1 MIPTEKHRNS
11 QAAKVPWSRWPPA
24 TISSPEQWEKR
35 WMDGNHSPGF
45 RGKLWKTME
54 NLWTK
59 RLKPAS
65 RLILTLN
72 YFFHQK
78 WEYHQGLQG
87 EVWGSFKNRH
97 GWISLVTKLIPCI
110 IGETPTVFANHLRFL
125 GWSSRHGS
133 KSNVYLVV
141 ETIHFPG
148 NSTFPR
154 SNSTFLLM
162 KLSPFWGQNMVTQ

>member
-24 TISSPEQWEKR
+24 TISSPEQWKKR
-35 WMDGNHSPGF
+35 WVDGNHSPGF
-45 RGKLWKTME
+45 RGKLWKTYAQKGW
-54 NLWTK
+54 NQQVDWFWLWIIFSPK
-59 RLKPAS
+59 VRISWGIAGRS
-65 RLILTLN
+65 VRIL
-72 YFFHQK
+72 Q
-78 WEYHQGLQG
+78 E
-87 EVWGSFKNRH
+87 
-97 GWISLVTKLIPCI
+97 
-110 IGETPTVFANHLRFL
+110 
-125 GWSSRHGS
+125 SSRVDFPGNQTYPMYNWGDANGVCEPLTILGMILQAWLQ
-133 KSNVYLVV
+133 SNVYLVV